1 MVEKLAAGC
10 CTTLLRRVYST
21 SSAKRSIRN
30 VAIDTRSKLIIFY
43 FLRWWIVP
51 ARKKIKFLR
60 HVVNKLA
67 ASRCTTPLRRVY
79 SAFSSKRSVRDI
91 AIDPRSDRSSHPSV
105 LFAKVLRISVTRAWK
120 ILARIFELVRIFG
133 SNLMIRSRGNR
144 TARRAIVAIALIAR
158 STYVPL
164 RSTDY

>member
-43 FLRWWIVP
+43 FLRWWIIP

-91 AIDPRSDRSSHPSV
+91 AIDPRFDRSSHPSV
-105 LFAKVLRISVTRAWK
+105 FFAKVLRISVTRAWK
-120 ILARIFELVRIFG
+120 ILARIFELVRE
-133 SNLMIRSRGNR
+133 SL
-144 TARRAIVAIALIAR
+144 ARI
-158 STYVPL
+158 
-164 RSTDY
+164 

>member
-1 MVEKLAAGC
+1 MAAGC

-30 VAIDTRSKLIIFY
+30 VAIDTRPKLIIFH
-43 FLRWWIVP
+43 FLRWWIVL

-67 ASRCTTPLRRVY
+67 ASCCTTPLRRVC
-79 SAFSSKRSVRDI
+79 SAFSSY
-91 AIDPRSDRSSHPSV
+91 PSV
-105 LFAKVLRISVTRAWK
+105 LFAKVLRISVTRVWK

-133 SNLMIRSRGNR
+133 SNLTIRSRGNR